1 MVGVIEKLR
10 NLFNHNK
17 NIQNIYF
24 EKYNGKLA
32 IAIQVKD
39 VNDIGDIPSEFEGF
53 DLVITDKVDTIF
65 EHE

>member
-10 NLFNHNK
+10 THFINDK
-17 NIQNIYF
+17 NVENIYF
-24 EKYNGKLA
+24 EKYNGKLV

-39 VNDIGDIPSEFEGF
+39 VSKIGDIPSEFEGF